1 MCYIISMHARS
12 PALPLAKLMFYKE
25 FFSPI
30 LFGGKFQG
38 QKLDFQGQLLAFQ
51 GQKWDSR
58 ILGILFGGKFQG
70 QFPSNILIEN
80 SCILFNQKITKKWRK
95 LMI

>member
-12 PALPLAKLMFYKE
+12 QLLPLTKLMFYKE

-51 GQKWDSR
+51 GQK
-58 ILGILFGGKFQG
+58 
-70 QFPSNILIEN
+70 
-80 SCILFNQKITKKWRK
+80 
-95 LMI
+95 

>member
-1 MCYIISMHARS
+1 M
-12 PALPLAKLMFYKE
+12 PLTKLMFYKE

-51 GQKWDSR
+51 GQKLGAKSLFPRISGAKIVGFRGKNGIVKSR
-58 ILGILFGGKFQG
+58 GFWFRGKIQG
-70 QFPSNILIEN
+70 QFS
-80 SCILFNQKITKKWRK
+80 
-95 LMI
+95 

>member
-1 MCYIISMHARS
+1 MCYIISMHAES
-12 PALPLAKLMFYKE
+12 PAFTPPPKLMFYKE

-51 GQKWDSR
+51 GQK
-58 ILGILFGGKFQG
+58 
-70 QFPSNILIEN
+70 
-80 SCILFNQKITKKWRK
+80 
-95 LMI
+95 

>member
-1 MCYIISMHARS
+1 MCYIISMYAEFQL
-12 PALPLAKLMFYKE
+12 LPLANSMFYKE

-51 GQKWDSR
+51 GQK
-58 ILGILFGGKFQG
+58 
-70 QFPSNILIEN
+70 
-80 SCILFNQKITKKWRK
+80 
-95 LMI
+95 